1 MASPPA
7 PTRTTLFVTH
17 AAEPADNEFALW
29 LSSKLAIAGY
39 RVWID
44 RRRLRGGADFWDEI
58 EHVLR
63 NEAVKQIVVFSKNV
77 GKPGVKKELA
87 IGDVMRRK
95 LDDPNFM
102 IPLRIDDIAFGDAP
116 SELIRD
122 QILDGHPNWHDALR
136 DLFETLEEAGVPK
149 NATPDAA
156 TLRTIVEAREEGR
169 RFIVDRQ
176 EHALSNWFPIKAPP
190 RVRYYRFEGLQ
201 EQMNAWLAGCRLP
214 HVHTGRLAGTF
225 ADPPSFLDASSFH
238 QTMPT
243 AYDTA
248 FDDFVS
254 GRNLGPYAEK
264 AFGSNDVVNLLRQ
277 HFDQLAE
284 RRGLLPVDFA
294 NGERGWFFPDDLLSA
309 NKVAVDLADG
319 RRIRRAMSGKF
330 KRLRWHVCIVAK
342 PRIWPAL
349 VYRVHAN
356 VVLSVDGKTPLG
368 GEKTH
373 VRRRRLTRSW
383 WNNVWR
389 DRLLAAMHYLAN
401 GAPVI
406 AMRAGDEPFEIAL
419 QPLIATV
426 PVSYDAT
433 DPPLISEEDEEGNI
447 IPSAAL
453 DDHLDDTDDEPHDAS
468 GEGGAET

>member
-1 MASPPA
+1 MIGSIPPRRDNLPERDVNEDLAVSSAPAHEAFREAEVFARVGGGTQAAQPSDSHPA
-7 PTRTTLFVTH
+7 PATI
-17 AAEPADNEFALW
+17 AEPARRVLPDLLAAAREQERACIQQPPRNRPAL
-29 LSSKLAIAGY
+29 STPI
-39 RVWID
+39 
-44 RRRLRGGADFWDEI
+44 RRRPRQADHRLASPSVPTVEVKPKASPI
-58 EHVLR
+58 
-63 NEAVKQIVVFSKNV
+63 EAVKQIVVFSKNV

-349 VYRVHAN
+349 FTVCMRTWY
-356 VVLSVDGKTPLG
+356 SVSMAKRLWAA
-368 GEKTH
+368 
-373 VRRRRLTRSW
+373 RRPMF
-383 WNNVWR
+383 
-389 DRLLAAMHYLAN
+389 AA
-401 GAPVI
+401 
-406 AMRAGDEPFEIAL
+406 
-419 QPLIATV
+419 
-426 PVSYDAT
+426 
-433 DPPLISEEDEEGNI
+433 
-447 IPSAAL
+447 AA
-453 DDHLDDTDDEPHDAS
+453 
-468 GEGGAET
+468 